1 MTAPTSLTNGYAGW
15 NSSFLQ
21 YQDTHFGFIK
31 PQKVDIIKLEKKH
44 NENKYILN
52 IPEEL
57 KNKNFYIEISSGKI
71 KENEIYYSSLL
82 KYSVIE
88 SIGEIKVMSP
98 ELKPLPKVYVK
109 CFCETN
115 SGQIKFYKDGF
126 TDLRGKFDY
135 ISLNTD
141 LINDVNKFS
150 MLMVSKEF
158 GSIIVSCNPPKMIK
172 DGSEKD
178 SVQKIFDYRQQ
189 ARNKFRK

>member
-1 MTAPTSLTNGYAGW
+1 MIYDSDL
-15 NSSFLQ
+15 NS
-21 YQDTHFGFIK
+21 IK
-31 PQKVDIIKLEKKH
+31 KIVRNPSINYYELPA
-44 NENKYILN
+44 NYRLNKYILN

-172 DGSEKD
+172 DGSGKD